1 MSRSS
6 TREQAAHLQPL
17 WQKFQAGIEGLEFH
31 MTTHLV
37 RRSLIS
43 LDPRLSS
50 VPMMSDVAA
59 RFLGAAKPEHKK
71 AGQEM
76 ADEQDALWQSLDR
89 EGILEPIKAYRE
101 GRKWIMAD
109 GRHRL
114 EWADA
119 RTLTKLPLIEITKAQ
134 ATAIIEATVMGRRH
148 WTKGQRAYLG
158 VKLHPQVC
166 DAGAHRPKNA
176 DSVGVNNSTELA
188 KRLGISQD
196 IVLQACQLFRAF
208 YAPGS
213 KPDSVEAIEAASL
226 KEQYEMS
233 IWAGHG
239 LGAVLAG
246 IEGGKATGGKMKP
259 ASGFHGLDKPLGTF
273 SRFSALYTTWTPEE
287 RGKAQQLMTV
297 KFKDMS
303 PDFRLAVSEALA
315 AAEV

>member
-1 MSRSS
+1 
-6 TREQAAHLQPL
+6 
-17 WQKFQAGIEGLEFH
+17 
-31 MTTHLV
+31 MTTHIV
-37 RRSLIS
+37 RHTLIS
-43 LDPRLSS
+43 LDPRLAS

-59 RFLGAAKPEHKK
+59 RFLGASKAEHKK

-114 EWADA
+114 EWATA
-119 RTLTKLPLIEITKAQ
+119 RNIPKIPLIEISKSQ
-134 ATAIIEATVMGRRH
+134 ASTIIEATVVGRRH
-148 WTKGQRAYLG
+148 WTKGQRAYLAILVHPEVTEG
-158 VKLHPQVC
+158 TAGRPQKVHSVKI
-166 DAGAHRPKNA
+166 
-176 DSVGVNNSTELA
+176 SMEELA
-188 KRLGISQD
+188 KRVGVSIGLIH
-196 IVLQACQLFRAF
+196 QAAELYRAF

-233 IWAGHG
+233 IWAGNG

-246 IEGGKATGGKMKP
+246 IEGGKATSGQTKP
-259 ASGFHGLDKPLGTF
+259 PSGFHGLDKPLGTF

-287 RGKAQQLMTV
+287 RNKAQQLMTV